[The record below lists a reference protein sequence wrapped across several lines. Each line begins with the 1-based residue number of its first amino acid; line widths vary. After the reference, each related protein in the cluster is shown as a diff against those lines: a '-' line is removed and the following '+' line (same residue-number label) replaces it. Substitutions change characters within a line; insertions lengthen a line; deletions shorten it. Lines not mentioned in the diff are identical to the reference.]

1 MERSQARSLHD
12 RWKPSWL
19 AAWRQAPPRW
29 RTRRGLA
36 ERGCG
41 RAVGWRSFF
50 TKAQEPAINSSF
62 ICHSFRF
69 IFLYNSILVLGLS
82 GTVQWDFVDHPTA
95 FHTFPVIVFDFKIPL
110 HSHQE
115 LMMVKRS
122 WRGCA
127 TRKPTCSYLAC
138 SFLMPDMTH
147 THTNWLISVTT
158 TVHRR
163 IYYIYLYLYAV
174 VCQRALVTGSCRWN
188 NYILSKDLNVRIST
202 HVVPA
207 NWLQSIQKFGVY
219 RDHAGSSPELFGCTW
234 WKPSWGVLQLAPWTL
249 MHSMLQ
255 FDRMAAL
262 CRSSRLWPTKVS
274 RSSFSKPCQNQ

>member
-1 MERSQARSLHD
+1 M
-12 RWKPSWL
+12 
-19 AAWRQAPPRW
+19 
-29 RTRRGLA
+29 
-36 ERGCG
+36 
-41 RAVGWRSFF
+41 GWRSFF

-147 THTNWLISVTT
+147 THKLIDFSNN
-158 TVHRR
+158 HCSSED
-163 IYYIYLYLYAV
+163 ILYISIFICRGLSA
-174 VCQRALVTGSCRWN
+174 RTGDWFVQM
-188 NYILSKDLNVRIST
+188 K
-202 HVVPA
+202 
-207 NWLQSIQKFGVY
+207 
-219 RDHAGSSPELFGCTW
+219 
-234 WKPSWGVLQLAPWTL
+234 
-249 MHSMLQ
+249 
-255 FDRMAAL
+255 
-262 CRSSRLWPTKVS
+262 
-274 RSSFSKPCQNQ
+274 